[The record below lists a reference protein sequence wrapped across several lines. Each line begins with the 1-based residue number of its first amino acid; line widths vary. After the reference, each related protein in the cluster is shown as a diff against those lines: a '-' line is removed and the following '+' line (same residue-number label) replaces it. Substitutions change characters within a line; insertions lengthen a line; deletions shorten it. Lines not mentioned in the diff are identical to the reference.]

1 MATIFQSNAT
11 SDYAFKLR
19 IIKGCTQKH
28 NKHSTAL
35 VSQSP
40 RKLRNQTERVTGYQL
55 AIGLTSE
62 KEEAAAVP

>member
-28 NKHSTAL
+28 NKYFTAL
-35 VSQSP
+35 VSKNREIRP
-40 RKLRNQTERVTGYQL
+40 ERVIGYQL

-62 KEEAAAVP
+62 KEEAAALS